1 MRPVSR
7 VQILKL
13 LVSLG
18 LLALAF
24 FLLDLGKI
32 MNALREINPWM
43 FSCAVLIS
51 CLVNGVMA
59 LRWHQIIL
67 KIAPLPVLEHMKL
80 FFYGTFL
87 NSFTPA
93 NVGGDAYRL
102 VALRAHASG
111 SGPVF
116 TALVRERFLGLF
128 SFLTGYLICLGALWF
143 YDPVTLGGAGNIFLY
158 AGVFVMIG
166 TVALMLSSPL
176 LAFLAGWRRV
186 RPLRWLTAAFSSFSE
201 AARID
206 SLIGFGKLM
215 ALSLLA
221 LSGWFLTVW
230 VIARDMGLEIY
241 WAHLGAIVILVE
253 LLRLIP
259 VSIQGIGVREGLYAY
274 LFGVSFQTPE
284 VGFILGTIS
293 YLALSLSL
301 LIGGLIGWA
310 LMCFVPPKVEGLNK

>member
-1 MRPVSR
+1 MSR
-7 VQILKL
+7 AQFLKL

-18 LLALAF
+18 LLAAAF
-24 FLLDLGKI
+24 FLLDLRKLI
-32 MNALREINPWM
+32 DALREFDPWM
-43 FSCAVLIS
+43 FSYAVLIS
-51 CLVNGVMA
+51 CLVNGVLA

-67 KIAPLPVLEHMKL
+67 KVAPLPLLEHMKL

-102 VALRAHASG
+102 VALRAHAPG

-128 SFLTGYLICLGALWF
+128 SFLSGYLICLGALWF
-143 YDPVTLGGAGNIFLY
+143 FDSATLGGAGKIFLH
-158 AGVFVMIG
+158 AGVFIMIG
-166 TVALMLSSPL
+166 TVALVLSSPL
-176 LAFLAGWRRV
+176 LAFLAGWSRD

-206 SLIGFGKLM
+206 SPVGFGKLL

-230 VIARDMGLEIY
+230 VIARGLGLELH

-259 VSIQGIGVREGLYAY
+259 VSIQGIGVREGSYAY
-274 LFGVSFQTPE
+274 LFGASFQTPE